1 MSRRIKGRPA
11 RPIVPPF
18 KPTVEAGAPPGAA
31 IYLGDREPADA
42 AVSLIQYGPDDAT
55 FATPSCAEE
64 ILAMLEED
72 RVNWINV
79 NGFGDLELVKT
90 ICGYL
95 RVDPLSVEDVLNTS
109 HRPKVEDFGRYVL
122 VIGKMIR
129 NLPDGGIEYEQ
140 VSLILARNVVVTFQ
154 EQPGDCFGPVRERIR
169 AGTGKLRKR
178 GASYLAYGLL
188 DIIVDNYFSVLE
200 GLGSRL
206 EEAEQFVDAAG
217 SDPSFMGNL
226 QRTKTELSRMRR
238 IVWPVRETVTALQ
251 RLESDLIEEGLE
263 PFFRD
268 LHDNVVQA
276 LEALETYRESAAS
289 IRDVYN
295 SSVSNRMNEI
305 MKVLTIIS
313 TLFIPLTF
321 IAGVYGM
328 NFVHMPEL
336 DERWAYPAVWGLM
349 AAIAIGMLVFF
360 KRKRWF

>member
-1 MSRRIKGRPA
+1 MSRRIRGRPG
-11 RPIVPPF
+11 RSIVPPF

-31 IYLGDREPADA
+31 IYLGDRQPADV

-55 FATPSCAEE
+55 FATPVSAEE

-95 RVDPLSVEDVLNTS
+95 RVDPLSIEDMLNTS

-129 NLPDGGIEYEQ
+129 TLADGSIEYEQ
-140 VSLILARNVVVTFQ
+140 VSFILARNLVVTFQ

-178 GASYLAYGLL
+178 GASFLTYALL

-200 GLGSRL
+200 TLGSRL
-206 EEAEQFVDAAG
+206 EEAEQFVDSASA
-217 SDPSFMGNL
+217 DPSFMGNL
-226 QRTKTELSRMRR
+226 QRTKTELNRMRR
-238 IVWPVRETVTALQ
+238 IVWPVRETVNALQ
-251 RLESDLIEEGLE
+251 RLDSTLVEDGLE
-263 PFFRD
+263 PYFRD

-295 SSVSNRMNEI
+295 SSISNRMNEI